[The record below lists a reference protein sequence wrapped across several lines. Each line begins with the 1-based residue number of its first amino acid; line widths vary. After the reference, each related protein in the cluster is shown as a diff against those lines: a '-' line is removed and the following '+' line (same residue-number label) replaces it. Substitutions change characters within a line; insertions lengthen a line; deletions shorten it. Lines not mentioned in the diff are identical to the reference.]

1 MKFYYMF
8 IIQGVIMGFRL
19 KTSRKTK
26 EIFEE
31 IGKSSNL
38 KPFAL
43 SKIAISMS
51 LNEAVSIEEY
61 INNDVNGLELQRATV
76 TGEFDAIYKALIEV
90 KLKRHINDD
99 EYYPHFMKL
108 HMDRG
113 AELLYNKYKYAG
125 GNLEKFLNNLLNK
138 GDANI

>member
-1 MKFYYMF
+1 MA
-8 IIQGVIMGFRL
+8 FRL
-19 KTSRKTK
+19 KTSKKTK

-43 SKIAISMS
+43 SKIAVSMS
-51 LNEAVSIEEY
+51 LNEPTSILEY
-61 INNDVNGLELQRATV
+61 ENNDVNGLELQRATV
-76 TGEFDAIYKALIEV
+76 TGEFDSMFKALIEV
-90 KLKRHINDD
+90 KLKTHVTDD
-99 EYYPHFMKL
+99 QYYPHFMKL
-108 HMDRG
+108 HIDRG

-125 GNLEKFLNNLLNK
+125 GNLEKFLNNLLTK

>member
-1 MKFYYMF
+1 
-8 IIQGVIMGFRL
+8 MGFRL
-19 KTSRKTK
+19 KTSKKTK

-43 SKIAISMS
+43 SKIAVSMS
-51 LNEAVSIEEY
+51 LNHPTSIDEY
-61 INNDVNGLELQRATV
+61 ENNDANGLELQRATV
-76 TGEFDAIYKALIEV
+76 TGEFDAMFKALIEI
-90 KLKRHINDD
+90 KLGRHITDD

-113 AELLYNKYKYAG
+113 AELLSNKYKYAG
-125 GNLEKFLNNLLNK
+125 GNLEKFLTNLLQK
-138 GDANI
+138 GDASI

>member
-1 MKFYYMF
+1 
-8 IIQGVIMGFRL
+8 MGFRL

-43 SKIAISMS
+43 SKIAVS
-51 LNEAVSIEEY
+51 LSLKDKTLIEEY
-61 INNDVNGLELQRATV
+61 ENNDVNGLELQRSTV
-76 TGEFDAIYKALIEV
+76 TGEFDAIFKALIEV
-90 KLKRHINDD
+90 NLGRNINDD

-113 AELLYNKYKYAG
+113 AELLLNQYKYSG
-125 GNLEKFLNNLLNK
+125 GNLEKFLTNALNK
-138 GDANI
+138 GDANL